1 METMT
6 PEYAAIIFMVILIL
20 GFFTFTAYSKNKLPL
35 PKRTVKRRKEKL
47 QRLETLFL
55 GKKLFLDLT
64 TEDLKL
70 MDENFMPVDLE
81 GMYADPRIR
90 QISSI
95 LPKKFLPLVVIK
107 ILTSGGN
114 YGLQYSDLLE
124 EAFEFEVLYSG
135 DLDIIA
141 KSPTL
146 GEIYLPKRKYS
157 EFGEDKKIKI
167 KFNSSFDCYGYRT
180 IIPEIV

>member
-20 GFFTFTAYSKNKLPL
+20 GFFIFTAYSKNKLPL

-70 MDENFMPVDLE
+70 VDENFMPVDLE
-81 GMYADPRIR
+81 DTYADPGIR
-90 QISSI
+90 QLSSI
-95 LPKKFLPLVVIK
+95 LPKKFLPLVVTK
-107 ILTSGGN
+107 IWTSGRD
-114 YGLQYSDLLE
+114 YGLQYSDLTE
-124 EAFEFEVLYSG
+124 EAFDFEILYCG
-135 DLDIIA
+135 DLHIIA